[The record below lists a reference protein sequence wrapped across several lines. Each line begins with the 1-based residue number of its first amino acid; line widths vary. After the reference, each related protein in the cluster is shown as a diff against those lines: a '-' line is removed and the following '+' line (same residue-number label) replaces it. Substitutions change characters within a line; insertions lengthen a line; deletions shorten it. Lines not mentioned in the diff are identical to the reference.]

1 MNKKKPGYILLFML
15 AICGVFGTG
24 VSTVHNATQDMLE
37 KNNRLH
43 RNRVICRAFLVPVEK
58 ENAQAYEDAMSDFI
72 RVETRREG
80 NLKRNVYFRKDA
92 QGRGD
97 IGFDISGMGFWD
109 RINGIV
115 VLTADLNEI
124 VNIQFFDHKET
135 PGLGARIEE
144 NWFTSQFK
152 GLRIAWNKPKKERVV
167 IGPSADPNAANRVD
181 AITGATQ
188 TSTALMRFL
197 NQELEEIRNL
207 DLGINSKLRKKDAA
221 S

>member
-1 MNKKKPGYILLFML
+1 MNKKKPGYILMFML
-15 AICGVFGTG
+15 AICVVFGTG
-24 VSTVHNATQDMLE
+24 VSAVHHATQDLLE

-58 ENAQAYEDAMSDFI
+58 ESAEAYEDAMAAFI
-72 RVETRREG
+72 RVETRG
-80 NLKRNVYFRKDA
+80 DGDLKRNVYFRKDA
-92 QGRGD
+92 RGPGD

-135 PGLGARIEE
+135 PGLGARIDED
-144 NWFTSQFK
+144 WFTTQFQ
-152 GLRIAWNKPKKERVV
+152 GLTIAWNKPEKERVI
-167 IGPSADPNAANRVD
+167 IGPSPDPNAANRVD

-197 NQELEEIRNL
+197 NQELAEIHVL
-207 DLGINSKLRKKDAA
+207 DLGINSPVRTTDGVP
-221 S
+221 

>member
-1 MNKKKPGYILLFML
+1 MNKKKPGYILMFML
-15 AICGVFGTG
+15 AICVVFGTG
-24 VSTVHNATQDMLE
+24 VSAVHNATQDMLE
-37 KNNRLH
+37 KNKRLH
-43 RNRVICRAFLVPVEK
+43 RNRVICRAFLLPVEK
-58 ENAQAYEDAMSDFI
+58 ESAQAYEEAMSTFI
-72 RVETRREG
+72 RVETRGQGER
-80 NLKRNVYFRKDA
+80 KRNVYFRKDA
-92 QGRGD
+92 RGPGD

-115 VLTADLNEI
+115 VLTADLKEI

-152 GLRIAWNKPKKERVV
+152 GLKIAWNKPEEERVIV
-167 IGPSADPNAANRVD
+167 GPSPDPNAANRVD

-197 NQELEEIRNL
+197 DQELAEIHVLN
-207 DLGINSKLRKKDAA
+207 LGINSPVRTTDGVP
-221 S
+221 